1 MLTWVLR
8 LVGIHDLVD
17 VRIYRLLDHLLVR
30 VDNHLVGRLVYTD
43 GNLRIIGQWHALVM
57 VWMTV
62 VSGNLVLVWNIVYL
76 LILVLNGVS
85 QQ

>member
-43 GNLRIIGQWHALVM
+43 GNLRIIGQW
-57 VWMTV
+57 MTV
-62 VSGNLVLVWNIVYL
+62 VSGNLILVWNIVYL